1 MIKENQDMK
10 QIEDIKILVVGD
22 IMLDKYTVGEV
33 NRISPES
40 PVPIVEVIEE
50 YFTLGGCGNVVRNI
64 RELGAQVDCLAS
76 IGNDVEGLEI
86 KNKLKEI
93 GAKDLTCIDSKT
105 TTLKERIIAE
115 HRSVQM
121 LRIDREVKDK
131 VDSDLAIKIFETK
144 SNNDYDMVIVSDY
157 AKGMITYELMK
168 YLKENVK
175 AKIIIDP
182 KPQNGSMYNDV
193 YMITPN
199 EQEWNIMQLSSA
211 YILNNVR
218 YILQTLGSKG
228 MRLIDGKDVAEIKAV
243 PVEIYNVSGCG
254 DVVVATISVC
264 LSLGF
269 SPIISARIANKCAG
283 YTATLPGTSIIPKE
297 KFEKYKKENK
307 TQYTP

>member
-1 MIKENQDMK
+1 MK
-10 QIEDIKILVVGD
+10 QIEDIKI
-22 IMLDKYTVGEV
+22 KYIVGEV
-33 NRISPES
+33 NRISPEA

-50 YFTLGGCGNVVRNI
+50 YSTLGGCGNVVKNI
-64 RELGAQVDCLAS
+64 RELGAQADCLAS
-76 IGNDVEGLEI
+76 IGNDPHGLDI

-115 HRSVQM
+115 HRSVQI
-121 LRIDREVKDK
+121 LRIDREIKDK
-131 VDSDLAIKIFETK
+131 VDPDLAIKIFETK

-157 AKGMITYELMK
+157 AKGMITNKLMT
-168 YLKENVK
+168 YIKENIK
-175 AKIIIDP
+175 AKIIVDP
-182 KPQNGSMYNDV
+182 KPQNGIMYNDV

-228 MRLIDGKDVAEIKAV
+228 MRLIDGKNVAEIKAV

-264 LSLGF
+264 LSLGL

-283 YTATLPGTSIIPKE
+283 YTATLSGTSIIPKE

-307 TQYTP
+307 T